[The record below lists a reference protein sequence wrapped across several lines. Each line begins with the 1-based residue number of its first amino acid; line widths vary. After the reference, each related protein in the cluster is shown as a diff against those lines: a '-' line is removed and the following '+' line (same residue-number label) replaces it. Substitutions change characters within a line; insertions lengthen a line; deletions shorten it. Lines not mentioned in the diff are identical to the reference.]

1 MKRRSP
7 QLFFV
12 ILLAAVLILPASL
25 PPRPAAAARAQ
36 ADRWTSVRSQN
47 FLVEGPAREKELR
60 RVAVRLEEYRAAFSR
75 LLSGEH
81 FDASIP
87 TTVVVF
93 PDDSAYRPFKPLFRG
108 QTASGVAG
116 YFQPGAEVNYITLAL
131 DAGSARDPS
140 TLLHEYTH
148 LLVNNYFRGAPLWLT
163 EGLAEF
169 YSTARVSADKR
180 RVTLGE
186 PPAIRTRAL
195 AGATLLPLSTLFAVG
210 HASPHYSEAGRRGLF
225 YAESWALVHYLI
237 EVRGE
242 HRDGLA
248 RFTALLAGGASV
260 EDALRQAFGA
270 NVAEIEAGLG
280 SYVRL
285 ARYPSSVE
293 EFARP
298 LDFDSQLSARPLN
311 EADGLAR
318 LGDLL
323 LHTERDAEAEGY
335 LLRALELDPRVASA
349 RVSLGAL
356 RLRQN
361 RVAEAL
367 EQLRAGVAADPANH
381 LAHFYLADALNREG
395 IAADAAQISV
405 KDFEERT
412 DAIRAELRRAIE
424 LEAGFVEAYRLLASV
439 ESERGDRPSEAAAL
453 LRRATA
459 LAPRRLDLVLLLAQ
473 AQMLDGQLA
482 EARRLAA
489 PIAQRTGDER
499 LRAQAEAL
507 VARIESRE
515 EQAAR
520 ERSRQA
526 DEAARLDAVAPAQPC
541 DMPLQGGPHY
551 KRLRFEGAQAC
562 GRLAAIECDA
572 GGGAVVLRVETGAGT
587 LRLRAEDLSGVR
599 FVTYTVAVK
608 TGRIACGP
616 REHADPVLVTY
627 RARPGDKPG
636 FDGDAL
642 AVEFIPEDWNR

>member
-1 MKRRSP
+1 M
-7 QLFFV
+7 
-12 ILLAAVLILPASL
+12 LAAVASFPA
-25 PPRPAAAARAQ
+25 RPSEAARAQ
-36 ADRWTSVRSQN
+36 AGGWVSVRSQN
-47 FLVEGPAREKELR
+47 FLVEGPARERELR

-81 FDASIP
+81 FDAGVP

-108 QTASGVAG
+108 QAASSVAG

-131 DAGSARDPS
+131 DAGSARDSS

-148 LLVNNYFRGAPLWLT
+148 LLVNNYFRDAPLWLT

-186 PPAIRTRAL
+186 PPSIRTRAL
-195 AGATLLPLSTLFAVG
+195 QGATLLPLSTLFAVG
-210 HASPHYSEAGRRGLF
+210 HESPYYSEEGKRGLF

-237 EVRGE
+237 EVRGGE
-242 HRDGLA
+242 RRDGLA
-248 RFTALLAGGASV
+248 RFTTLLAGGASI
-260 EDALRQAFGA
+260 EDGLRQAFGA

-285 ARYPSSVE
+285 TRYAAHAE
-293 EFARP
+293 DFERP
-298 LDFDSQLSARPLN
+298 LDFDSQLSTQPLN
-311 EADGLAR
+311 EAEGFAR

-323 LHTERDAEAEGY
+323 LHMERDEEAERY
-335 LLRALELDPRVASA
+335 LLRALELDSRLAAA

-356 RLRQN
+356 RLRRN
-361 RVAEAL
+361 RVAEAR
-367 EQLRAGVAADPANH
+367 EQLQEAVTVDPSNH

-395 IAADAAQISV
+395 SAADVAQISV

-412 DAIRAELRRAIE
+412 DAIRAELRRTIE
-424 LEAGFVEAYRLLASV
+424 LAPGFVEAYRLLASV
-439 ESERGDRPSEAAAL
+439 ELQRGDRPEEAAAL
-453 LRRATA
+453 LRRATS

-473 AQMLDGQLA
+473 SQMLGGQLA
-482 EARRLAA
+482 EARRLAEPLA
-489 PIAQRTGDER
+489 RRTGDEH
-499 LRAQAEAL
+499 LRAQAGAFL
-507 VARIESRE
+507 ARIDARE

-520 ERSRQA
+520 EQA
-526 DEAARLDAVAPAQPC
+526 QQAEEAAKLAALAPAQPC

-551 KRLRFEGAQAC
+551 KRLRFEGTQAC
-562 GRLAAIECDA
+562 GRLAEIECD
-572 GGGAVVLRVETGAGT
+572 GGGMVVLRVETGAGT

-627 RARPGDKPG
+627 RARPDKRPG

-642 AVEFIPEDWNR
+642 AVEFIPEDWNQ

>member
-12 ILLAAVLILPASL
+12 ILLAAVVILVASL
-25 PPRPAAAARAQ
+25 APRPAAAAARTQ

-81 FDASIP
+81 FDASVP

-148 LLVNNYFRGAPLWLT
+148 LLVNNYFRAAPLWLT

-195 AGATLLPLSTLFAVG
+195 EGATLLPLSTLFAVG

-237 EVRGE
+237 EVRGGE

-260 EDALRQAFGA
+260 EDGLRQAFGA

-293 EFARP
+293 EFARA
-298 LDFDSQLSARPLN
+298 LDFDSQLRAQPLD
-311 EADGLAR
+311 EAESFAR

-323 LHTERDAEAEGY
+323 LHTERDAEAERY
-335 LLRALELDPRVASA
+335 LLRALELDPRLASA

-361 RVAEAL
+361 RVAEAC
-367 EQLRAGVAADPANH
+367 EELRAGVAADPANH

-424 LEAGFVEAYRLLASV
+424 LEPGFVEAYRLLASV

-473 AQMLDGQLA
+473 MQMLDGQLA
-482 EARRLAA
+482 EARRLAE
-489 PIAQRTGDER
+489 PIAGRTGDER
-499 LRAQAEAL
+499 LHAQAGVL
-507 VARIESRE
+507 LSRIESRE

-526 DEAARLDAVAPAQPC
+526 DEAAKLDAVAPAQPC

-551 KRLRFEGAQAC
+551 KRLRFEGVQAC

-572 GGGAVVLRVETGAGT
+572 DGGAVVLRVETGAGT

-599 FVTYTVAVK
+599 FVTY
-608 TGRIACGP
+608 
-616 REHADPVLVTY
+616 